1 MPEGK
6 EGSGSGRKA
15 VPVTA
20 APGAQQCRATVQ
32 MASRFPGGLVLRVAP
47 PLDKVLELVDGPT
60 LVHEVI
66 DFIPIR
72 GVTCHV
78 SCRRPPHNGLLRFQL
93 GGAGA
98 VRN

>member
-6 EGSGSGRKA
+6 EGGGSGRTA

-47 PLDKVLELVDGPT
+47 PLDKVLELVTGPT
-60 LVHEVI
+60 LVHDVV
-66 DFIPIR
+66 DFMPIR

-78 SCRRPPHNGLLRFQL
+78 SCRRPPHKGLLRFQL
-93 GGAGA
+93 RGVGAF
-98 VRN
+98 RS